1 MKGLDDVVLAALKE
15 HPTTAVRPLVAALRD
30 AGHEVT
36 KSDVNA
42 VLYRALERGAVVR
55 EGDSP
60 PLWSLAGAEP
70 MQHTTDPEWIIDRWL
85 ERTGERWSDAQ
96 RRAGAE
102 GPRVVALAGFTEE
115 ELDRALAD
123 PGSEPLTWDT
133 WHAAAVA
140 ARSSS
145 IRV

>member
-1 MKGLDDVVLAALKE
+1 MSDLQESVLAALAD
-15 HPTTAVRPLVAALRD
+15 HPSSAARQLVPVLRA
-30 AGHEVT
+30 AGHDVT
-36 KSDVNA
+36 KSDLNA
-42 VLYRALERGAVVR
+42 VLYRALEQGAVVQHG
-55 EGDSP
+55 ETP
-60 PLWSLAGAEP
+60 PLWSLAEAAVP
-70 MQHTTDPEWIIDRWL
+70 AHVTDPGWIIDRWL

-140 ARSSS
+140 ARSRS